1 MWEALFLAPFWWL
14 NYRNICI
21 HTSVRRPESFFNREM
36 HNSIICFCAKGFLGT
51 YNFEIQCKFLNEKKL
66 HQSRMFYLLSRL
78 INVQEM
84 PEVSFVEH
92 FNPLPSQKE
101 SQMDK
106 LSPKIFLYDNRE
118 EGQIK
123 AMHWFYNVLV
133 VCCLGQ
139 RLRCTLG

>member
-36 HNSIICFCAKGFLGT
+36 HNSIICFCIKGFLGT

-66 HQSRMFYLLSRL
+66 HKSRKFYLLFRL

-84 PEVSFVEH
+84 QEVSYVEH
-92 FNPLPSQKE
+92 FNPLF
-101 SQMDK
+101 
-106 LSPKIFLYDNRE
+106 LPKKKAKWTNCPPRSFCMTIKKKVKSRPCTDFIMFWLY
-118 EGQIK
+118 
-123 AMHWFYNVLV
+123 V
-133 VCCLGQ
+133 V
-139 RLRCTLG
+139 

>member
-21 HTSVRRPESFFNREM
+21 HTSVRRPQSFFNREM
-36 HNSIICFCAKGFLGT
+36 HNSIICFCEKGFLGT

-66 HQSRMFYLLSRL
+66 HKSRKFYLLFRL

-84 PEVSFVEH
+84 QEVSFVEH

-106 LSPKIFLYDNRE
+106 LSPRSFCMTIKKKVKSRPCTDFIMFWLY
-118 EGQIK
+118 
-123 AMHWFYNVLV
+123 V
-133 VCCLGQ
+133 V
-139 RLRCTLG
+139 